1 MAFLLFSTSRRRIAL
16 SLQFQ
21 YNSYM
26 DLREQIRRRAQE
38 EGVAEDYV
46 LGAALARESLL
57 WFFRAFPR
65 LAIFVGGNVL
75 HLIYGSPRYSRD
87 VDLFPYREL
96 GEAELAKIAEW
107 LERKLPPLA
116 ALLRQPINC
125 RVRTLDPPTIDI
137 QLAGRRQVAL
147 EFSRIAGAVGR
158 TETRFLRSESL
169 ASELV
174 ICPVLDELLFLKLKA
189 LLQRKFLKARDV
201 FDLWYLL
208 NLDAKLDEKE
218 FEHWLSL
225 EEIESRELRGRLDRI
240 SPRRLEDDL
249 APLLPTPWLTK
260 LRADNYASI
269 IRPVKR
275 LLRPFAQP

>member
-1 MAFLLFSTSRRRIAL
+1 
-16 SLQFQ
+16 
-21 YNSYM
+21 M

-57 WFFRAFPR
+57 WFFRAFPH
-65 LAIFVGGNVL
+65 LAIFIGGNVL

-158 TETRFLRSESL
+158 TETKFLRSESL

-225 EEIESRELRGRLDRI
+225 EEIESRELRSRLDRI

>member
-57 WFFRAFPR
+57 WFFRAFPH
-65 LAIFVGGNVL
+65 LAIFIGGNVL

-158 TETRFLRSESL
+158 TETKFLRSESL

-225 EEIESRELRGRLDRI
+225 EEIESRELRSRLDRI